1 MNNIYHINLLKMDD
15 YNLLCSIIFFSIISI
30 AGIATLLI
38 VEVQS
43 SILPKF
49 ISASYKN
56 NLTLEFNSVGLTSI
70 YNFISIFLDKPS
82 EINLLVGDIPLFDKR
97 KNESK
102 LIKYNYNE
110 EQALIKN
117 IIKEYN
123 YSKIPMSN
131 NNEYHLF
138 PNHNKTKL
146 NVISFS
152 LEDKNEKS
160 NSDINLCFTKLS
172 VISLYE
178 IDIDNFL
185 IDFQD
190 EYRLEKSFFKFKWK
204 LNIPGIII
212 KYVFSIEYNY
222 LALVYKQIRNGI
234 EVLFKIVY
242 IEINNTLDND
252 SISYDVIDIP
262 GNTKIMALAVEKN
275 LIIYSRKID
284 KYKLNILYKKDNKWI
299 DFAKSEIKYELERY
313 FIVSDLKFIK
323 PNKNNTEN
331 KNNIFLFAKGIV
343 TDTIGIRMFMKIITI
358 NLINLENINVSDI
371 NNISNENN
379 SNIFV
384 NSTDILNS
392 FLQLYYFDALDFNLL
407 EKNYTYDMN
416 NFEINKLHKRF
427 KKLNEP
433 IIFNKYIQKDENSNF
448 LHFQFLSNI
457 TLETFYMNSS
467 YFSVF
472 PNISL
477 NPEEY
482 TSKIN
487 NKELIKIC
495 GNDYYVI
502 EDKDNILSFFT
513 LSETNDD
520 PNNALFFD
528 NPRRV
533 SFISLPKNFKFS
545 KIYDYYFD
553 KFNDKLILMLLI
565 DDGLIV
571 SLDFTG
577 SINKKNAGAT
587 FYRDQFNFW
596 KTTLLFINCFS
607 LFLFFLDWTIVDKI
621 SRDLKNFILAHFPLF
636 NGTFLRNEL
645 DNNFR
650 RDNWLQLSNS
660 NLSAAS
666 LNSNDESNNDDE
678 NSNSNNN
685 INNSN
690 NSITIRLSRRRNI
703 FEDDVFDHIPCI

>member
-1 MNNIYHINLLKMDD
+1 
-15 YNLLCSIIFFSIISI
+15 
-30 AGIATLLI
+30 
-38 VEVQS
+38 
-43 SILPKF
+43 
-49 ISASYKN
+49 
-56 NLTLEFNSVGLTSI
+56 
-70 YNFISIFLDKPS
+70 
-82 EINLLVGDIPLFDKR
+82 
-97 KNESK
+97 
-102 LIKYNYNE
+102 
-110 EQALIKN
+110 
-117 IIKEYN
+117 
-123 YSKIPMSN
+123 
-131 NNEYHLF
+131 
-138 PNHNKTKL
+138 
-146 NVISFS
+146 
-152 LEDKNEKS
+152 
-160 NSDINLCFTKLS
+160 
-172 VISLYE
+172 
-178 IDIDNFL
+178 
-185 IDFQD
+185 
-190 EYRLEKSFFKFKWK
+190 
-204 LNIPGIII
+204 
-212 KYVFSIEYNY
+212 
-222 LALVYKQIRNGI
+222 
-234 EVLFKIVY
+234 
-242 IEINNTLDND
+242 
-252 SISYDVIDIP
+252 
-262 GNTKIMALAVEKN
+262 MALAVEKN

-358 NLINLENINVSDI
+358 NLINLENINVNDI

-660 NLSAAS
+660 NLSSAS